1 MCSYFL
7 APPFSHT
14 LTPETICAFRGT
26 VIFGCVHSAVHNYAF
41 RFIIAPMST
50 TPSPLRQSPHLRLHC
65 VNVFV
70 RDQDRSLR
78 FFVDQLGFNVA
89 FDTRVQSGER
99 WVGVAPPDGAAILAL
114 IAPQPNSEQYKLIGR
129 ATQIVF
135 VTEDVTAKFQEW
147 SKRGVRFQT
156 TPRLKR
162 IRYQFQPPQTAA
174 LAGAGPKAEPAT
186 VSRTGM
192 LLGEETPVW
201 GGIVA
206 RFRDVDGNSFS
217 LVSFDELTHAMEA
230 QRRAVAAKQEAERR
244 AAHELE
250 IAKHVQSR
258 LFPQVLPPLNSL
270 EYAGVC
276 IQARKVG
283 GDYYDFLDLGQG
295 RFGFVIADISGKG
308 IAAALLMA
316 NLQANLRSLC
326 AIAQTQPDHL
336 LRSVNQLFCENTSDG
351 AFATLFFAEYDDT
364 TRLLRYANCGHLPA
378 LLLRANSFV
387 EHLDSTATVL
397 GIFKKWDCE
406 VGECQL
412 APGDILALYTDGITE
427 SFDTAGDE
435 FGESRLVDSLLRH
448 RALSPQ
454 AALAKIVD
462 EVLHFSPQEQHDDI
476 TLTLAKCR

>member
-1 MCSYFL
+1 MDS
-7 APPFSHT
+7 AASPPRE
-14 LTPETICAFRGT
+14 P
-26 VIFGCVHSAVHNYAF
+26 
-41 RFIIAPMST
+41 
-50 TPSPLRQSPHLRLHC
+50 PHLRLHC

-78 FFVDQLGFNVA
+78 FFVDQLGFNIA
-89 FDTRVQSGER
+89 FDTRVQTGER

-114 IAPQPNSEQYKLIGR
+114 IVPKPNSEQYKLIGR
-129 ATQIVF
+129 ATQVVF
-135 VTEDVTAKFQEW
+135 VTEDVTAKFHEW
-147 SKRGVRFQT
+147 SKRGVHFQA

-162 IRYQFQPPQTAA
+162 IRYQFQSAQSPA
-174 LAGAGPKAEPAT
+174 AGATPNTQLTAVNRP
-186 VSRTGM
+186 GM

-206 RFRDVDGNSFS
+206 RFRDIDGNSFS

-230 QRRAVAAKQEAERR
+230 QRQVAAAKQEAERR

-258 LFPQVLPPLNSL
+258 LFPQVQPPLKSM

-326 AIAQTQPDHL
+326 TLDKTQPDHL
-336 LRSVNQLFCENTSDG
+336 LRSVNKLFCENTSDG
-351 AFATLFFAEYDDT
+351 AFATLFFGEYDDAA
-364 TRLLRYANCGHLPA
+364 RRLRYANCGHLPA
-378 LLLRANSFV
+378 LVLRVDGSV
-387 EHLDSTATVL
+387 IGLDATGTVL
-397 GIFKKWDCE
+397 GIFRKWECE

-427 SFDTAGDE
+427 SFDAAGDE
-435 FGESRLVDSLLRH
+435 FGEQRLVDSLRRH
-448 RALSPQ
+448 RTTPPQ
-454 AALAKIVD
+454 DALANIVD
-462 EVLHFSPQEQHDDI
+462 EVLHFNPREQHDDI
-476 TLTLAKCR
+476 TLILAKCR